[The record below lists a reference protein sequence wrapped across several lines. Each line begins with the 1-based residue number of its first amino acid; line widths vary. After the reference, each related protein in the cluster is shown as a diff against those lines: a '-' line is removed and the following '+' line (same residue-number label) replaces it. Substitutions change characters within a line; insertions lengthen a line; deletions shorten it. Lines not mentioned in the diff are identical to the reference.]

1 MRSLEEVKVGFI
13 GAGSLANRVHYPS
26 LSEMADVEMAA
37 LCDLIEERL
46 QATGDRYDISR
57 RYTDYQRMLDEV
69 DLDAVYVIMP
79 PKHLTSIVLDCLAR
93 GKHVFT
99 EKPPGFRL
107 EDTRKMAQAAKEKS
121 CKTMFGVNRRWA
133 PVVMEARRR
142 VLVRGPVTMALG
154 EFHKSH
160 VGDSPYYESYSWLPV
175 DVIHTVDTIQFMG
188 GEAQAVVANNR
199 KVFGSPYAND
209 YSALLSLA
217 HGTCGILL
225 ANYASGARYERF
237 EVHGRGI
244 AAYIRAPQEALIYWD
259 GVAEPEVLSGPEL
272 AGSEAFHHTY
282 GYFQENRHFI
292 ECIKEDRTPDTNFD
306 YGVRLMGLLEEI
318 DRAEPIRPT

>member
-1 MRSLEEVKVGFI
+1 MKSVEKVRVGFI

-26 LSEMADVEMAA
+26 LSEMADVEIMA

-46 QATGDRYDISR
+46 QATGDRYDIPR
-57 RYTDYQRMLDEV
+57 RYTDYRRMLDEV
-69 DLDAVYVIMP
+69 NLDAVYVIMP
-79 PKHLTSIVLDCLAR
+79 PRPLAPIVLDCLAR
-93 GKHVFT
+93 GKHVFI

-107 EDTRKMAQAAKEKS
+107 EDTRKMARAAEEKS

-133 PVVMEARRR
+133 PVVVEARRR
-142 VLVRGPVTMALG
+142 LLERGPVTMALG
-154 EFHKSH
+154 EFHKCH

-188 GEAQAVVANNR
+188 GEAQAMSANNR
-199 KVFGSPYAND
+199 KVFGSPYTNE
-209 YSALLSLA
+209 YSVLLSLA
-217 HGTCGILL
+217 DGACGVLL

-237 EVHGRGI
+237 EVHGRGV
-244 AAYIRAPQEALIYWD
+244 AAYIRAPQEALIYRD
-259 GVAEPEVLSGPEL
+259 GAAEPEVLSGPQL

-282 GYFQENRHFI
+282 GFFQESRHFI

-306 YGVRLMGLLEEI
+306 YGVRLMALLEEI
-318 DRAEPIRPT
+318 DRATPL